1 MLYSLLY
8 ALARLLIEV
17 LIYSDRSDAR
27 LRAEV
32 VALRHQLRLLERQVG
47 RPRRQPGDRLL
58 AAISRILPGASWRS
72 LLPSP
77 ETLLRWHREL
87 VRRKWAA
94 YRRRPGRKRP
104 VVKSELS
111 DLIVKLARE
120 NSRWGYKR
128 IAGEL
133 RKLGHD
139 CSYQAV
145 RRVLRRHDLEPAPR
159 RSRRSWQEFVR
170 QHADQIL
177 SCDFLTVDTVWLTR
191 LYVLFFVELGSRRVH
206 LADSTYSPS
215 GEWVAQQARNL
226 AWKVQ
231 DGVLKAKFLLRDR
244 DSKFSA
250 GFDEVFKTEGV
261 EVIRLPYRAP
271 RSNAIAER
279 WVGSAR
285 RECLDP
291 SDGLWPPPPGTG
303 AGRVHRPLQRRT
315 PAPRAGA
322 ASA

>member
-1 MLYSLLY
+1 L
-8 ALARLLIEV
+8 
-17 LIYSDRSDAR
+17 
-27 LRAEV
+27 
-32 VALRHQLRLLERQVG
+32 
-47 RPRRQPGDRLL
+47 
-58 AAISRILPGASWRS
+58 
-72 LLPSP
+72 
-77 ETLLRWHREL
+77 
-87 VRRKWAA
+87 
-94 YRRRPGRKRP
+94 
-104 VVKSELS
+104 VKSELS

-145 RRVLRRHDLEPAPR
+145 RRVLRRHGLEPAPR

-191 LYVLFFVELGSRRVH
+191 LYVLFFIELGSRRVH
-206 LADSTYSPS
+206 LADCTYSPR

-285 RECLDP
+285 RECLDQLLVFGRRHLERVLAEYIDHYNNARP
-291 SDGLWPPPPGTG
+291 HQGLE
-303 AGRVHRPLQRRT
+303 QRRPNE
-315 PAPRAGA
+315 PADVIPLPIGAVERRDRLGGLIHEYSGA
-322 ASA
+322 A